1 MRQKSTLALTRKEGE
16 EIVIKTQHGE
26 EIVIGIQQIQ
36 SSQAK
41 LYFKAEKSTTVVRR
55 ELTWQE

>member
-1 MRQKSTLALTRKEGE
+1 MRQESTLALTRREGE

-26 EIVIGIQQIQ
+26 EIVVGIQKIQ

-41 LYFKAEKSTTVVRR
+41 IYVKANRDTAVLRR
-55 ELTWQE
+55 ELE